1 MKLDMPVLPGDAPL
15 ELRLWME
22 RVVYLIN
29 QGLYT
34 PKRFT
39 TAPTVSEMADGELAF
54 GVATGAGSAHEIFIK
69 INSTT
74 IARWIHDSTIT

>member
-1 MKLDMPVLPGDAPL
+1 MKVDMPVLPEDASV
-15 ELRLWME
+15 ELRQWME
-22 RVVYLIN
+22 RVVYILN
-29 QGLYT
+29 SGYYT

-39 TAPTVSEMADGELAF
+39 TAPTVNEMADGELAF

-74 IARWIHDSTIT
+74 IARWTHASTIT